1 MVRHLFL
8 NQPNVKGLLIMQR
21 SARMAIQNILWILL
35 TALGAIS
42 AASGQ
47 SVAVTHCQGE
57 CPSYDSQLAA
67 TRANVVIHHLYAAG
81 LNGDTG
87 IADWLAYRLTKDAV
101 GVASLLPRSWQA
113 DRLVGI
119 SQVEDIL
126 QIGDAE
132 LSLTEIATSNDN
144 PYAAMATPDVEP
156 EERARLAPMTG
167 FANTPYWSDL
177 NNLSNMV
184 PMPSPLRLG
193 PWLRLEQ
200 RLNRLAVEREELYVI
215 TGPLY
220 IINNLS
226 LSPNPAELNPAA
238 YYKIVSDD
246 TGLVAFAFPH
256 DMKQHQSMCEQ
267 RVAYSEIESMA
278 GLTLFPQQK
287 TMQESDSLLA
297 ALGCN

>member
-1 MVRHLFL
+1 MPLSSKSILTMPRFIVVSISMLFGFGSYS
-8 NQPNVKGLLIMQR
+8 V
-21 SARMAIQNILWILL
+21 A
-35 TALGAIS
+35 
-42 AASGQ
+42 Q

-119 SQVEDIL
+119 SHVEDIL

-132 LSLTEIATSNDN
+132 LSLTEVSTSNDN
-144 PYAAMATPDVEP
+144 PYAAMAAPDVEP
-156 EERARLAPMTG
+156 EQRARLAPMTS

-220 IINNLS
+220 IIGS
-226 LSPNPAELNPAA
+226 LNRSPSAAELNPAA
-238 YYKIVSDD
+238 YYKIISDES
-246 TGLVAFAFPH
+246 GVAAFAFPH
-256 DMKQHQSMCEQ
+256 DLEQHKPLCEQ
-267 RVAYSEIESMA
+267 RVDYQEIESMA
-278 GLTLFPQQK
+278 GLSLFPHQSVR
-287 TMQESDSLLA
+287 QESDSLLT
-297 ALGCN
+297 ALGCQ

>member
-1 MVRHLFL
+1 MELRHSNDRFR
-8 NQPNVKGLLIMQR
+8 NAVIFCFTMFV
-21 SARMAIQNILWILL
+21 
-35 TALGAIS
+35 LGGAQ
-42 AASGQ
+42 AGYTQ

-57 CPSYDSQLAA
+57 CPQYDSQLAA

-87 IADWLAYRLTKDAV
+87 LADWVAYRLTKDAI

-126 QIGDAE
+126 QIGEKE
-132 LSLTEIATSNDN
+132 LSLTEVTTSSDN
-144 PYAAMATPDVEP
+144 PYAAMAMPDTEP
-156 EERARLAPMTG
+156 ERRARLAPMTS

-177 NNLSNMV
+177 NNLSNMI

-200 RLNRLAVEREELYVI
+200 RLNRLAAQQGELYVL

-226 LSPNPAELNPAA
+226 LNPSSVEMNPAA

-246 TGLVAFAFPH
+246 SGVVAFAFPQELE
-256 DMKQHQSMCEQ
+256 QHESLCDQ
-267 RVAYSEIESMA
+267 RVSYVQIESMA
-278 GLTLFPQQK
+278 GLQLFPSKSQV
-287 TMQESDSLLA
+287 TESISLLA

>member
-1 MVRHLFL
+1 MTDRHSINRLGPALIICFAVLLFGL
-8 NQPNVKGLLIMQR
+8 NQPGY
-21 SARMAIQNILWILL
+21 S
-35 TALGAIS
+35 
-42 AASGQ
+42 Q

-57 CPSYDSQLAA
+57 CPQYDSQLTA

-87 IADWLAYRLTKDAV
+87 LADWVAYRLTKDAI

-126 QIGDAE
+126 QIGEKE
-132 LSLTEIATSNDN
+132 LSLTEVATTNDN
-144 PYAAMATPDVEP
+144 PYAAMAMPDTEP
-156 EERARLAPMTG
+156 EQRARLAPMTS

-177 NNLSNMV
+177 NNLSNMI

-200 RLNRLAVEREELYVI
+200 RLNRLAVEQEELYVL

-226 LSPNPAELNPAA
+226 LSPGSAQMNPAA
-238 YYKIVSDD
+238 YYKIVSDES
-246 TGLVAFAFPH
+246 GVVAFAFPQELA
-256 DMKQHQSMCEQ
+256 QHESLCDQ
-267 RVAYSEIESMA
+267 RVSYAQIESMT
-278 GLTLFPQQK
+278 GLSFFPSQSQVA
-287 TMQESDSLLA
+287 ESSGLLA

>member
-1 MVRHLFL
+1 
-8 NQPNVKGLLIMQR
+8 MQR
-21 SARMAIQNILWILL
+21 TRINSLRSLLCLALFSCCFTQFASA
-35 TALGAIS
+35 
-42 AASGQ
+42 Q

-57 CPSYDSQLAA
+57 CPQYESQLAA

-81 LNGDTG
+81 LNGDNG
-87 IADWLAYRLTKDAV
+87 IADWVAYRLTKDAV
-101 GVASLLPRSWQA
+101 GVASLLPRGWQA

-126 QIGDAE
+126 QIGEAE

-144 PYAAMATPDVEP
+144 PYAAMAAPDVEP
-156 EERARLAPMTG
+156 EQRARLAPMTS

-200 RLNRLAVEREELYVI
+200 RLNRLAIEREELFVI

-220 IINNLS
+220 IISNLS
-226 LSPNPAELNPAA
+226 LAPNSAELNPAA

-246 TGLVAFAFPH
+246 TGLVAFAFPN
-256 DMKQHQSMCEQ
+256 DLKQHQSLCNQ
-267 RVAYSEIESMA
+267 RVDYREIESMS
-278 GLTLFPQQK
+278 GLTLFPQQSRID
-287 TMQESDSLLA
+287 ESESLLE
-297 ALGCN
+297 ALGCL